1 MMKTLFLVVVAALLL
16 IPEKAHAQAP
26 ASASP
31 VLTEWDVPWAETRPR
46 DPIAGADGRVWFVG
60 QRADYVAIL
69 DPETGDFERIE
80 LPEGAGPHNV
90 ILDDDGHAWYAGNRA
105 QHIGRIDRDSHEI
118 TRFDMPDERLRDPH
132 TMIFGPTGHLWFTAQ
147 GGNHI
152 GRLDPNTGNVD
163 VIAVPT
169 ERSRPYGL
177 VMGADG
183 TPWAVL
189 FGTNKLASIN
199 PETLE
204 LTEHVLPHEEIRPRR
219 LGITSDG
226 RVWYVDYATGRLGAF
241 HPGTGEVAEWQ
252 TPGGESS
259 QPYAMAIDDRD
270 RIWFVESGVSPNM
283 FVGFDPVA
291 ESFIDGVP
299 VESDGGTVRH
309 MIFDAASRL
318 VWFGTDTNTIGRA
331 QLD

>member
-1 MMKTLFLVVVAALLL
+1 MKPFLVLIFAALLL
-16 IPEKAHAQAP
+16 VPEETVAQAP
-26 ASASP
+26 AANTP
-31 VLTEWDVPWAETRPR
+31 VLTEWDVPWEETRPR

-69 DPETGDFERIE
+69 DPETGAFDRIE

-90 ILDDDGHAWYAGNRA
+90 ILDNDGHAWYAGNRDM
-105 QHIGRIDRDSHEI
+105 HIGRIDAGSHEI

-152 GRLDPNTGNVD
+152 GRLDPASGDVD

-189 FGTNKLASIN
+189 FGTNKLASID

-204 LTEHVLPHEEIRPRR
+204 LTEHVLPRDEIRPRR

-226 RVWYVDYATGRLGAF
+226 SIWYVDYATGQLGRF
-241 HPGTGEVAEWQ
+241 NPESGDVTEWA
-252 TPGGESS
+252 TPGGAGSR
-259 QPYAMAIDDRD
+259 PYAMAVDDRD
-270 RIWFVESGVSPNM
+270 RVWFVESGVSPNM
-283 FVGFDPVA
+283 FVGFDPA
-291 ESFIDGVP
+291 TESFFDGVP

-309 MIFDAASRL
+309 MIFEPTTRTI
-318 VWFGTDTNTIGRA
+318 WFGTDTNTIGRA
-331 QLD
+331 QLH